1 MLDLFRKILGQRVLN
16 YYHLVCAILANI
28 VYGFPSRKLR
38 VIGVTGTD
46 GKTTTVNMIA
56 SVLRTAGFKT
66 AHLST
71 VDAQIGEKIYDTGLH
86 TTTPSSFLLQKLM
99 RRAVIAGSKYFVLE
113 VTSHALD
120 QHRTWGIRFETA
132 VLTNV
137 SHEHLDYHKDLQSY
151 MAAKARLFQ
160 NVEYR
165 ILNMDDQSFEF
176 FSTLTPTLSRTGR
189 GGVLTYGLSKA
200 SEVWADNILESL
212 TQTKFTAHF
221 LDEHMLVTLNF
232 PGKFNVYNALAAVAV
247 GRIYNVLPNAMVTGL
262 EKVKGIPG
270 RMEFLTP
277 PSFPA
282 RTPQAGGP
290 PPQGE
295 GRIPVL
301 VDFAH
306 TPNAIEKLME
316 FLRPKIAGQIIHVF
330 GSAGE
335 RDASK
340 RPLMGEAADRYA
352 DIIILTREDN
362 RRENVEDICEEIAK
376 GIKGKKRGEEYY
388 IIADRREAIKKG
400 LELAGQNDL
409 VVITGKGHEQSL
421 NIDGQETPWDDRK
434 VAREAIGGKQ

>member
-1 MLDLFRKILGQRVLN
+1 MLDFFRKILGQRLLN
-16 YYHLVCAILANI
+16 HYHLVCAILANI
-28 VYGFPSRKLR
+28 VYGFPSRKLG

-56 SVLRTAGFKT
+56 SILRAGGSNT

-71 VDAQIGEKIYDTGLH
+71 VNAQIGEKIYDTGLH

-137 SHEHLDYHKDLQSY
+137 SHEHLDYHKDLESY
-151 MAAKARLFQ
+151 MAAKARLFK

-165 ILNMDDQSFEF
+165 ILNMDDESFGF
-176 FSTLTPTLSRTGR
+176 FSNTLTSPSLVPAR
-189 GGVLTYGLSKA
+189 GGEITLFTYGFTENAKI
-200 SEVWADNILESL
+200 WADSIQESL
-212 TQTKFTAHF
+212 LRTRFVAHT
-221 LDEHMLVTLNF
+221 DAAEIPIGLNL
-232 PGKFNVYNALAAVAV
+232 PAKFNVYNALAAIAV
-247 GRIYNVLPNAMVTGL
+247 GAIYNVPPNAMAAGL

-277 PSFPA
+277 PSFP
-282 RTPQAGGP
+282 PH
-290 PPQGE
+290 QGE

-301 VDFAH
+301 IDFAH

-316 FLRPKIAGQIIHVF
+316 FLRPKITGRIIHVF

-335 RDASK
+335 RDRTK
-340 RPLMGEAADRYA
+340 RPLMGEASDKSA
-352 DIIILTREDN
+352 DIMILTREDN
-362 RRENVEDICEEIAK
+362 RSESAVKICEEIAT
-376 GIKGKKRGEEYY
+376 GIKGKQRDKEYF
-388 IIADRREAIKKG
+388 IIPDRREAIKFA
-400 LELAGQNDL
+400 LGQAQGSDDL

-421 NIDGQETPWDDRK
+421 NIDGKETSWDDREI
-434 VAREAIGGKQ
+434 VREAVSNGTVY